1 MSLEDEALPYIR
13 AQSLCK
19 EYRSGPEVVMPLNDL
34 DLTLPKSSVTALIG
48 PSGSGKST
56 LLSCL
61 AGIEAVDGGQ
71 LWIGDTEVSALN
83 PRKRDRWRAQQVG
96 LVFQAFHLIQVLD
109 ARTNVLLG
117 LAGRRPKA
125 ADRHRAEDLLQ
136 RVGLADRARHRPD
149 QLSGGQQQR
158 VAIARALIHRPPL
171 ILADEPTGNLDAKG
185 ARSITELLVS
195 MTRDEGATVVIV
207 THDER
212 VAEVCDAVF
221 YLDAGRIV
229 EHRASLSST
238 AAQS

>member
-1 MSLEDEALPYIR
+1 
-13 AQSLCK
+13 
-19 EYRSGPEVVMPLNDL
+19 MP
-34 DLTLPKSSVTALIG
+34 
-48 PSGSGKST
+48 
-56 LLSCL
+56 
-61 AGIEAVDGGQ
+61 
-71 LWIGDTEVSALN
+71 
-83 PRKRDRWRAQQVG
+83 
-96 LVFQAFHLIQVLD
+96 
-109 ARTNVLLG
+109 ARMFLLG

-125 ADRHRAEDLLQ
+125 ADRHRAEDPLQ